1 MARLANDRTLG
12 SVQFEGKECKVLNR
26 PLPEFLTNKYLQYFK
41 QPHSILKTSWTLH
54 KCKWKI
60 EKDNLYLTEM
70 FQTHLLKKFLDDEE
84 ILATWVDKLLLHRA
98 TEIIISSKSILR
110 KENIYYSELRFQD
123 AKLLSTKPKV
133 STKYVRE
140 VGNKYLFGDMPLGV
154 FTFDMKDIFF
164 TDENLH
170 IEGDDTLIPFLG
182 KEINAMLKKNNKGG
196 IELNIV
202 DMRKILKKTSKV
214 TYLCDVVSSTEHM
227 NADINRILDKV
238 NLIRDELPTN
248 YLVHIDTE
256 AGFNAEVVKEFME
269 RMYDMCDDGYIFI
282 GCSERKK
289 RKISKKKEDALDEAD
304 EMKPY
309 MGLKVLMG
317 VC

>member
-1 MARLANDRTLG
+1 MARLADDRTLG
-12 SVQFEGKECKVLNR
+12 SVQFEEKECKVLNR

-41 QPHSILKTSWTLH
+41 QPHSILKTSWMLH

-60 EKDNLYLTEM
+60 EKDQLYLTEM
-70 FQTHLLKKFLDDEE
+70 FQTHLLKKFVEKEE

-98 TEIIISSKSILR
+98 TEIIISYKSILK
-110 KENIYYSELRFQD
+110 KENIYYIEFHFQD
-123 AKLLSTKPKV
+123 ARLLSKKPKV
-133 STKYVRE
+133 STKYVRKI
-140 VGNKYLFGDMPLGV
+140 GNKYLLGHMSLGV
-154 FTFDMKDIFF
+154 FTLDREDIFF

-170 IEGDDTLIPFLG
+170 IKGEDGLIPFLE

-196 IELNIV
+196 IDLNSV
-202 DMRKILKKTSKV
+202 DMRKVLKQTSKV
-214 TYLCDVVSSTEHM
+214 TYFCDIVSRTVHM
-227 NADINRILDKV
+227 NADINRILYKV

-256 AGFNAEVVKEFME
+256 AGFNFELLKEFME

-282 GCSERKK
+282 GCNEHKK
-289 RKISKKKEDALDEAD
+289 RKISKKKEDVFFEVDEV
-304 EMKPY
+304 KPY
-309 MGLKVLMG
+309 MVIKILMG

>member
-1 MARLANDRTLG
+1 MARLADDRALG
-12 SVQFEGKECKVLNR
+12 SVQFEEKVCKVLNR
-26 PLPEFLTNKYLQYFK
+26 PLPEFLTNKYLQYIK
-41 QPHSILKTSWTLH
+41 QPHSILKTSWMLH

-60 EKDNLYLTEM
+60 EKDKLYLSEM
-70 FQTHLLKKFLDDEE
+70 FQAHLLKKFVDGEE
-84 ILATWVDKLLLHRA
+84 ILATWVNKLLLHRA

-110 KENIYYSELRFQD
+110 KENIYYTELHFQD
-123 AKLLSTKPKV
+123 AKLLSKKPKV

-140 VGNKYLFGDMPLGV
+140 VGNKYLLGHMPLGV
-154 FTFDMKDIFF
+154 FTFGREDIFF

-170 IEGDDTLIPFLG
+170 IKGDDGLIPFLE

-196 IELNIV
+196 IDLISV
-202 DMRKILKKTSKV
+202 DMRKVLKKTSKV
-214 TYLCDVVSSTEHM
+214 TYLCDVISITMHM

-256 AGFNAEVVKEFME
+256 VGFNTEVVKEFME
-269 RMYDMCDDGYIFI
+269 CMYDMCEDSYIFI
-282 GCSERKK
+282 GCNECKK
-289 RKISKKKEDALDEAD
+289 RKTFREKEDVFYEVDEV
-304 EMKPY
+304 KPSLV
-309 MGLKVLMG
+309 LKVLMG